1 MTVITLSIVL
11 IAAILFFVY
20 VVDTDDEQY
29 TTSDGNLL
37 GVSSQQSLQ
46 CTAKLTWLMFCM
58 RVLGAE

>member
-37 GVSSQQSLQ
+37 GVSSQ
-46 CTAKLTWLMFCM
+46 
-58 RVLGAE
+58 